1 MILKKYIPFWLLTVS
16 ILVSLILPVLIQDGM
31 FMDGLLYA
39 CVSKNLSH
47 GLGTFWFP
55 HYSKVYFTFFNH
67 QPPLGFWIQS
77 VFFKLLGDSIY
88 IERFYS
94 FLTALITAYLIAILW
109 KLIFRNENEI
119 KKLGWLPVFYWII
132 IPVCFWAY
140 SNNMLENTMGIFDL
154 LAIICIVRYL
164 QSSVFYFILLSG
176 VFIFAASMV
185 KGFQGLFPL
194 VAVFFNW
201 FIYRNIP
208 FKKMLFVSLIVF
220 LIPAFI
226 YFLLL
231 QDDSVYESLSTYLN
245 VRVLNSIQ
253 NVIAVENRFY
263 MVGRLF
269 SELLPVILISGILF
283 VLTRR
288 KCKKENRCIPFFK
301 RHSLF
306 FLLIGISASFPL
318 MVTREQ
324 RGFYLVTSLPYYAIC
339 FAIIAAPYISFYI
352 EKINTQRIS
361 FKVFHI
367 ISVLLLIGSFIFS
380 FLQIG
385 KTSRDKEALHDVY
398 LIGKEVPENTVM
410 GSPVSLWSDWALQ
423 EYFVRHYYICMDSK
437 ITSENEYIIVEH
449 PDSIP
454 PSIKTEKVK
463 LPTIKYHLYK
473 VIK

>member
-1 MILKKYIPFWLLTVS
+1 MNLKQHLPFWLLTVS
-16 ILVSLILPVLIQDGM
+16 VLVSLVLPVLIQDGM

-47 GLGTFWFP
+47 GLGSFWFP

-77 VFFKLLGDSIY
+77 VFFKVLGDSIY
-88 IERFYS
+88 VERIYS
-94 FLTALITAYLIAILW
+94 FLTALISAGLIATLW
-109 KLIFRNENEI
+109 KIVFKNENEI
-119 KKLGWLPVFYWII
+119 KKLSWLPVLFWII

-154 LAIICIVRYL
+154 LAIICIVRFFQRSSFYL
-164 QSSVFYFILLSG
+164 IVLAGI
-176 VFIFAASMV
+176 FIFIASMV

-194 VAVFFNW
+194 ATVFFSW
-201 FIYRNIP
+201 AIYQNIS
-208 FKKMLFVSLIVF
+208 FKKMLFISLMVF
-220 LIPAFI
+220 LIPALI
-226 YFLLL
+226 YFILL
-231 QDDSVYESLSTYLN
+231 QDDSAYKSLSTYLT

-253 NVIAVENRFY
+253 NVVAVENRFY
-263 MVGRLF
+263 LAGRLF
-269 SELLPVILISGILF
+269 SELLPIIIISGILF
-283 VLTRR
+283 LLTRR

-339 FAIIAAPYISFYI
+339 FAIIAAPYLSFYI
-352 EKINTQRIS
+352 EKINTERRS
-361 FKVFHI
+361 FKFFHI
-367 ISVLLLIGSFIFS
+367 ISILLLIGSFIFS

-385 KTSRDKEALHDVY
+385 KTSRDQETLHDVY
-398 LIGKEVPENTVM
+398 LIGNEVPKNTVV
-410 GSPVSLWSDWALQ
+410 GSTISLWGNWALQ

-437 ITSENEYIIVEH
+437 ITPDNEYAIVEH
-449 PDSIP
+449 QDSIP
-454 PSIKTEKVK
+454 LSIKSEKVK

-473 VIK
+473 VVK